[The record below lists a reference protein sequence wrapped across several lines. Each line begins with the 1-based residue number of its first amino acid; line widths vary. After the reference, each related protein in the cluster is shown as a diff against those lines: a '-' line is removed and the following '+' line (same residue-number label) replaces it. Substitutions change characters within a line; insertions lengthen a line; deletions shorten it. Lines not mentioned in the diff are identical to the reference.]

1 MAVKLVDLADSL
13 GLKVAELRD
22 YIDFLDLDIPKNAL
36 EMSDEKARILEEE
49 VRKDMGDDGEAE
61 GEEEVLE
68 EEEEIEEVN
77 DDEEIEISDE
87 SISKVQEYEEALEE
101 ERQREI
107 LDEQRRMTA
116 GKKEGK
122 VKPKPKSKKDRK
134 DRKDTKDT
142 KDGKDTKEAVGE
154 VAADDREKDTGVEE
168 ADLRKAT
175 GIVEIP
181 DVISVNDFAQR
192 SGIPVARVIGELM
205 KNGILA
211 TINQQ
216 IDYDTAAIIA
226 QDFGVKI
233 NRKREQASVE
243 ELMGGD
249 LQSFIKE
256 DDAENLQERPPV
268 VVVMGHVD
276 HGKTK
281 ILDTIRNTDVVAG
294 ESGGITQHIGAYQI
308 THKDKRITFLDT
320 PGHESFSAMRARG
333 ARVTDIAILV
343 VAADEGVKPQTEE
356 AYQHAKA
363 AGVPLIVAINK
374 MDKENAD
381 PNRVKNELGQKLGI
395 ALEEWGGEVA
405 AVPVSAMT
413 GEGIND
419 LLDHILLIAE
429 VNQYKANPNR
439 EAVGTVIESHLDKNL
454 GPIATVIVNTGTL
467 QVMDNVVIGESFGR
481 IKRMMDHKGKS
492 LRAVGPSG
500 PVQIAGLSQVPLAG
514 ELMIVVK
521 DEKTARDR
529 ALKIQAKKK
538 IVASKNSLVELMSR
552 IKQGRLKTL
561 KIIVKADTKG
571 SLEAIKS
578 SLNKIDSAE
587 VGIQV
592 IHSGIGNV
600 TMNDVNMAVSSMA
613 VIFAFHVDTPTEVE
627 RLAEQ
632 YGIEIRPMKI
642 IYKLL
647 EEVSQILEGLLDP
660 EIVEVEIGEAKVIQ
674 VFMSKKKDMIIGCKV
689 VKGLMQNK
697 VKVRVLRGD
706 QLIGEGVIAGL
717 QRGTEKVN
725 EMKEGFECGIK
736 LESEIKAEPEDLLQA
751 YRIEKKKR
759 TL

>member
-36 EMSDEKARILEEE
+36 EISDEKASLLEEE
-49 VRKDMGDDGEAE
+49 VRKDMGESGEEAVEEEAVEESEEAE
-61 GEEEVLE
+61 EVSE
-68 EEEEIEEVN
+68 
-77 DDEEIEISDE
+77 DEEIEISDE

-122 VKPKPKSKKDRK
+122 AKPKKGRK
-134 DRKDTKDT
+134 DRKEDKDR
-142 KDGKDTKEAVGE
+142 KENAGSAE
-154 VAADDREKDTGVEE
+154 GAKTEEEAKDTGVEE
-168 ADLRKAT
+168 AELRKAT

-233 NRKREQASVE
+233 NRKREEASLE

-249 LQSFIKE
+249 LQTFIRE
-256 DDAENLQERPPV
+256 DDTENLQERPPV

-374 MDKENAD
+374 IDKENAD

-395 ALEEWGGEVA
+395 ALEEWGGDVA

-413 GEGIND
+413 GQGIDD

-578 SLNKIDSAE
+578 SLGKIDSPE

-613 VIFAFHVDTPTEVE
+613 VIFAFHVDTPSEVE

-632 YGIEIRPMKI
+632 YGVEIRPMKI

-660 EIVEVEIGEAKVIQ
+660 EIVEVEVGEAKVLQ

-689 VKGLMQNK
+689 MKGVMQNK

-717 QRGTEKVN
+717 QRGPEKVN
-725 EMKEGFECGIK
+725 EVKEGFECGIRF
-736 LESEIKAEPEDLLQA
+736 ESEIKAEPEDVLQA
-751 YRIEKKKR
+751 YKIEKKKR

>member
-36 EMSDEKARILEEE
+36 EMSEEKAKILEAE
-49 VRKDMGDDGEAE
+49 VKKDMDVAPEETEDDQD
-61 GEEEVLE
+61 EELE
-68 EEEEIEEVN
+68 EDIEPK
-77 DDEEIEISDE
+77 DIAISDE
-87 SISKVQEYEEALEE
+87 SLSKVQEYEEALEQE
-101 ERQREI
+101 IQREI
-107 LDEQRRMTA
+107 KDEQRKMTA

-122 VKPKPKSKKDRK
+122 EKTKKKKVKEVKTAPNATEAAKD
-134 DRKDTKDT
+134 DA
-142 KDGKDTKEAVGE
+142 GVQEAV
-154 VAADDREKDTGVEE
+154 
-168 ADLRKAT
+168 LRKAT

-216 IDYDTAAIIA
+216 IDYDTASIIA
-226 QDFGVKI
+226 QDFDVKI
-233 NRKREQASVE
+233 TRKREQASVE
-243 ELMGGD
+243 ELMEAD

-256 DDAENLQERPPV
+256 DDKENLKERPPV

-281 ILDTIRNTDVVAG
+281 ILDTIRSTDVVAG

-308 THKDKRITFLDT
+308 VHKDKRITFLDT

-333 ARVTDIAILV
+333 ARVTDIAVLV
-343 VAADEGVKPQTEE
+343 VAADEGVKVQTEE

-363 AGVPLIVAINK
+363 AGVPIIVAINK

-381 PNRVKNELGQKLGI
+381 PDRVKNELGQKLGI
-395 ALEEWGGEVA
+395 ALEEWGGDVPV
-405 AVPVSAMT
+405 VPVSAMT
-413 GEGIND
+413 GAGIQD

-429 VNQYKANPNR
+429 VNNYQANPNR
-439 EAVGTVIESHLDKNL
+439 EAVGTVIESNLDKNL
-454 GPIATVIVNTGTL
+454 GPIATVIVNAGTL
-467 QVMDNVVIGESFGR
+467 QIMDNVVIGESFGR
-481 IKRMMDHKGKS
+481 IKKMMDHKGKS

-500 PVQIAGLSQVPLAG
+500 PVRIAGLSQVPLAG

-529 ALKIQAKKK
+529 ALKIQAKRK
-538 IVASKNSLVELMSR
+538 ITASKSSLLELMNR

-571 SLEAIKS
+571 SLEAIKG
-578 SLNKIDSAE
+578 SLAKIDSKE

-613 VIFAFHVDTPTEVE
+613 VIFAFHVDTPSEVE
-627 RLAEQ
+627 RHAEQ
-632 YGIEIRPMKI
+632 FGVEIRPMKI

-660 EIVEVEIGEAKVIQ
+660 EIVEVEVGEARVIQ
-674 VFMSKKKDMIIGCKV
+674 VFMAKKKDMIIGCKV
-689 VKGLMQNK
+689 TKGVMQNRI
-697 VKVRVLRGD
+697 KVRVLRGD
-706 QLIGEGVIAGL
+706 QLIGEGVISGL
-717 QRGTEKVN
+717 QRGPERVN
-725 EMKEGFECGIK
+725 EVKEGFECGIK
-736 LESEIKAEPEDLLQA
+736 FESELKAEPEDILQA
-751 YRIEKKKR
+751 YKTEKKKR